1 MDDSRLDLQK
11 LGQQIRFLRQGRNWS
26 LSNLAQASGVSKA
39 YISDVENG
47 TAGKPNIQYVFAIA
61 RALDVTMDELLEGAA
76 PVTSRKP
83 PRSQR
88 GAELPPGL
96 SELQHE
102 LKLSDEDVQMLA
114 RVNFRGNRPR
124 SKEEWRYLWDTILI
138 LTQRPPQQ

>member
-1 MDDSRLDLQK
+1 M
-11 LGQQIRFLRQGRNWS
+11 
-26 LSNLAQASGVSKA
+26 
-39 YISDVENG
+39 ENG

-83 PRSQR
+83 SRSQR